1 MCRRR
6 LSAMVQT
13 VPLNSRATLISRVST
28 SSILRGRNCIQYLF
42 YVKITKKLCVIR
54 ELVYICRKK
63 ERLMKYLDPKADLT
77 FKKVF
82 GEHPDLV
89 KSLLNALLPFKNE
102 EEEITSVTYLT
113 PEMVPQTPT
122 RKYSIVDVRCEDA
135 QGRQFIVEMQMVW
148 SVEFKQRV
156 LFNASKAYVKQ
167 LNRGE
172 DYSLLKPVYSLN
184 LVNEV
189 FEPELEDYYH
199 YYHLVHE
206 EHTDKVIDGLHL
218 VFVELPKFTPHTFTE
233 KKMQVLWLRYL
244 TEIDEKTKEVPAE
257 LLASPEIAKAVSEIE
272 ESAYTEEEL
281 LGYDDFWDAVSVEK
295 TLAGRLDRLTK
306 ANDDAVE
313 KLKATSCQLKE
324 AEEQRKEAEEQRKE
338 AEEQRKEAEEQR
350 KEAEERLIKANE
362 EKLQSA
368 QKLLEAGVS
377 EEIVASTLNLSM
389 EQIKKM
395 N

>member
-1 MCRRR
+1 
-6 LSAMVQT
+6 
-13 VPLNSRATLISRVST
+13 
-28 SSILRGRNCIQYLF
+28 
-42 YVKITKKLCVIR
+42 
-54 ELVYICRKK
+54 
-63 ERLMKYLDPKADLT
+63 MKYLDPKADLT

-82 GEHPDLV
+82 GEHPELV
-89 KSLLNALLPFKNE
+89 KSLLNALLPFKSE

-148 SVEFKQRV
+148 SAEFKQRV

-189 FEPELEDYYH
+189 FEPELDDYYH

-206 EHTDKVIDGLHL
+206 EHTEKVIDGLHL

-244 TEIDEKTKEVPAE
+244 TEIDENTKEIPAE
-257 LLASPEIAKAVSEIE
+257 LLANPEIAKAVSEIE
-272 ESAYTEEEL
+272 ESAYTEKEL
-281 LGYDDFWDAVSVEK
+281 LGYDEFWDMVSVEK
-295 TLAGRLDRLTK
+295 TLAGRLERLAK
-306 ANDDAVE
+306 ANGDAEE
-313 KLKATSCQLKE
+313 KLKATSSQLEATSNLLKAAE
-324 AEEQRKEAEEQRKE
+324 EQRKAAEEQRKAAEEQRKEAEEQLKR
-338 AEEQRKEAEEQR
+338 
-350 KEAEERLIKANE
+350 ANE
-362 EKLQSA
+362 EKMQSA
-368 QKLLEAGVS
+368 KKLLQAGVS
-377 EEIVASTLNLSM
+377 ADIVASTLNLSM
-389 EQIKKM
+389 DEIEKIVQSL
-395 N
+395 

>member
-1 MCRRR
+1 
-6 LSAMVQT
+6 LQ
-13 VPLNSRATLISRVST
+13 
-28 SSILRGRNCIQYLF
+28 
-42 YVKITKKLCVIR
+42 K
-54 ELVYICRKK
+54 KK

-82 GEHPDLV
+82 GEHPELV
-89 KSLLNALLPFKNE
+89 KSLLNALLPFKSE

-148 SVEFKQRV
+148 SAEFKQRV

-189 FEPELEDYYH
+189 FEPELDDYYH

-206 EHTDKVIDGLHL
+206 EHTEKVIDGLHL

-244 TEIDEKTKEVPAE
+244 TEIDEKTKEIPAE
-257 LLASPEIAKAVSEIE
+257 LLANPEIAKAVSEIE

-281 LGYDDFWDAVSVEK
+281 LGYDEFWDMVSVEK
-295 TLAGRLDRLTK
+295 TLAGRLERLTK
-306 ANDDAVE
+306 ANDDTEE
-313 KLKATSCQLKE
+313 KLKATSSQLKE

-338 AEEQRKEAEEQR
+338 AEEQLK
-350 KEAEERLIKANE
+350 KANE

-368 QKLLEAGVS
+368 KKLLQAGVS
-377 EEIVASTLNLSM
+377 ADIVASTLNLSM
-389 EQIKKM
+389 DEIKIH
-395 N
+395 

>member
-6 LSAMVQT
+6 LAATVQT

-28 SSILRGRNCIQYLF
+28 SSILRVRNCIQYLF

-89 KSLLNALLPFKNE
+89 KSLLNALLPFKSE

-324 AEEQRKEAEEQRKE
+324 AEEQRKEAEE
-338 AEEQRKEAEEQR
+338 
-350 KEAEERLIKANE
+350 RLIKANE

-368 QKLLEAGVS
+368 KKLLEAGVS